1 MTIVP
6 ETMPPVSLL
15 LGALDYL
22 GVFVFA
28 ATGALAAAQK
38 KHDIITFAFFAAVT
52 GIGGGTLRDLL
63 IASPVFWVKDAGYLV
78 ACGAAT
84 LVVWVIGDRL
94 ARLRALLWLDAAGLA
109 AYCVL
114 GAAKA
119 LALGVAPLV
128 AVVMGVLTACFGG
141 VIRDVLAGEPS
152 ILLRRE
158 IYATAALAGAS
169 VFVAASLAGAPQY
182 AALGLGALVAFG
194 VRAGAIVFGWTLPGF
209 RDRVDPA

>member
-1 MTIVP
+1 
-6 ETMPPVSLL
+6 MPPVSLL

-63 IASPVFWVKDAGYLV
+63 IEAPVFWVKDAGYLL
-78 ACGAAT
+78 ACGAAAVT
-84 LVVWVIGDRL
+84 VWLIGERL
-94 ARLRALLWLDAAGLA
+94 ARMRALLWLDAAGLS
-109 AYCVL
+109 AYGVI

-119 LALGVAPLV
+119 LAFGVAPPV

-141 VIRDVLAGEPS
+141 VLRDVLAGEPS

-169 VFVAASLAGAPQY
+169 AFVAAD
-182 AALGLGALVAFG
+182 ALGAFEPVAIGAGVMSAFA
-194 VRAGAIVFGWTLPGF
+194 VRAGAIVWGWTLPGF
-209 RDRVDPA
+209 RDSAP

>member
-1 MTIVP
+1 VL

-28 ATGALAAAQK
+28 ATGALAAAQR

-63 IASPVFWVKDAGYLV
+63 IEAPVFWVKDAGYLL

-84 LVVWVIGDRL
+84 VTVWMIGERL

-109 AYCVL
+109 AYCVI

-119 LALGVAPLV
+119 LAFGVAPPV

-141 VIRDVLAGEPS
+141 VLRDVLAGEPS

-169 VFVAASLAGAPQY
+169 VFVVASTIGAMEPAAIAAGVVSALA
-182 AALGLGALVAFG
+182 
-194 VRAGAIVFGWTLPGF
+194 VRAGAILWGWTLPGF
-209 RDRVDPA
+209 RDGAV

>member
-1 MTIVP
+1 VLDSI
-6 ETMPPVSLL
+6 PPVSFL
-15 LGALDYL
+15 LGSLDYL

-28 ATGALAAAQK
+28 ASGALAAAQK

-63 IASPVFWVKDAGYLV
+63 IAAPVFWVKDAGYLT
-78 ACGAAT
+78 ACAAAT
-84 LVVWVIGDRL
+84 LLVWFLGNQL
-94 ARLRALLWLDAAGLA
+94 ARLRALLWLDALGLA
-109 AYCVL
+109 AYCVI

-119 LALGVAPLV
+119 LAFGVAPLV

-158 IYATAALAGAS
+158 IYATAALAGAGL
-169 VFVAASLAGAPQY
+169 FVAATTAGATEPV
-182 AALGLGALVAFG
+182 AIGLGILGAFG
-194 VRAGAIVFGWTLPGF
+194 VRAGAICWGWTLPGF
-209 RDRVDPA
+209 KA

>member
-1 MTIVP
+1 VL

-63 IASPVFWVKDAGYLV
+63 IAAPVFWVKDAGYLL

-84 LVVWVIGDRL
+84 VLVWLIGGRL

-119 LALGVAPLV
+119 LALGVAAPV

-169 VFVAASLAGAPQY
+169 VFVAAAIAGAPEF
-182 AALGLGALVAFG
+182 AALAMGGLVALG

-209 RDRVDPA
+209 RDRVDAS

>member
-1 MTIVP
+1 
-6 ETMPPVSLL
+6 MPPVSLL
-15 LGALDYL
+15 LGALDYV

-63 IASPVFWVKDAGYLV
+63 IAAPVFWVKDAGYLV

-84 LVVWVIGDRL
+84 IVVWMIGERL

-109 AYCVL
+109 AYCVI

-119 LALGVAPLV
+119 LAFGVAPLV

-141 VIRDVLAGEPS
+141 VLRDVLAGEPS

-158 IYATAALAGAS
+158 IYATAALIGAS
-169 VFVAASLAGAPQY
+169 VFVAAN
-182 AALGLGALVAFG
+182 AFG
-194 VRAGAIVFGWTLPGF
+194 AIEGVAIWAGVASAFAVRAGAIIWRWTLPGF
-209 RDRVDPA
+209 RDTKFTP

>member
-1 MTIVP
+1 MLEAI
-6 ETMPPVSLL
+6 PPVSFL
-15 LGALDYL
+15 LGSIDYL

-63 IASPVFWVKDAGYLV
+63 IGAPVFWVKDAGYLV

-84 LVVWVIGDRL
+84 VVVWLIGERL
-94 ARLRALLWLDAAGLA
+94 ARARALLWLDAAGLA
-109 AYCVL
+109 AYCVI

-119 LALGVAPLV
+119 LAFGVAPLV

-141 VIRDVLAGEPS
+141 VLRDVLAGEPS

-158 IYATAALAGAS
+158 IYATAALSGAA
-169 VFVAASLAGAPQY
+169 VFVVASFSGVPQP
-182 AALGLGALVAFG
+182 AALGLGATVALG

-209 RDRVDPA
+209 RDRVERT

>member
-1 MTIVP
+1 LLDAI
-6 ETMPPVSLL
+6 PPVLPSVSAL

-28 ATGALAAAQK
+28 ASGALAAAQR

-63 IASPVFWVKDAGYLV
+63 IGAPVFWVKDAGYLI

-84 LVVWVIGDRL
+84 VLVWLIGERL

-109 AYCVL
+109 AYCVI

-119 LALGVAPLV
+119 LAFGVAAPV

-141 VIRDVLAGEPS
+141 VLRDVLAGEPS

-158 IYATAALAGAS
+158 IYATAALVGAS
-169 VFVAASLAGAPQY
+169 VFVAAEAFGAAEAP
-182 AALGLGALVAFG
+182 ALGAGVVAAFA
-194 VRAGAIVFGWTLPGF
+194 VRAGAIVRGWTLPGF
-209 RDRVDPA
+209 RGGAA

>member
-1 MTIVP
+1 
-6 ETMPPVSLL
+6 MPPVSLL
-15 LGALDYL
+15 LGALDYI

-52 GIGGGTLRDLL
+52 GTGGGTLRDLL
-63 IASPVFWVKDAGYLV
+63 IEAPVFWVKDPGYLL

-84 LVVWVIGDRL
+84 IAVWLFGVQL
-94 ARLRALLWLDAAGLA
+94 ARMRALLWLDAAGLA
-109 AYCVL
+109 AYCVI

-119 LALGVAPLV
+119 LAFGVAPPV

-141 VIRDVLAGEPS
+141 IIRDVLAGEPS

-169 VFVAASLAGAPQY
+169 VFVVAHALALPEPV
-182 AALGLGALVAFG
+182 ALGAGIVAAFA
-194 VRAGAIVFGWTLPGF
+194 VRAGAILWRWTLPGF
-209 RDRVDPA
+209 RDRPVKP

>member
-1 MTIVP
+1 
-6 ETMPPVSLL
+6 MPPVSLL
-15 LGALDYL
+15 LGSLDYL

-63 IASPVFWVKDAGYLV
+63 IEAPVFWVKDAGYLL

-84 LVVWVIGDRL
+84 VVVWLIGERL

-109 AYCVL
+109 AYCVI

-119 LALGVAPLV
+119 LAFGVAAPV

-141 VIRDVLAGEPS
+141 VLRDVLAGEPS

-158 IYATAALAGAS
+158 IYATAALVGAT
-169 VFVAASLAGAPQY
+169 VFVAAD
-182 AALGLGALVAFG
+182 ALGAAEVLALGAGVVSAFA
-194 VRAGAIVFGWTLPGF
+194 VRAGAIVWGWTLPGF
-209 RDRVDPA
+209 RGGASS